1 MNCDEAREL
10 MATTW
15 KEEVRDEPAL
25 PQAPRDLRRMQ
36 SRNGGA
42 RRFVEPA
49 VPTCRYPG
57 RPSLALHARWHA
69 TFASLMPERRSGVF
83 WQLAFALACL
93 VIGVLVGANLPG
105 RNNERNSDEIAKLRQ
120 MVALSL
126 LQEQSAGE
134 RLRGVDYT
142 GSMQNMQPAVVSALI
157 QAVAHDA
164 NVNVRLAAVDALSKV
179 ATHPGVVES
188 LTRSLPQQDS
198 PMVQAELIDYLI
210 NAHDRQAVGTLEQLA
225 ARPNLNPA
233 VRERTHYS
241 CNNQPLKE
249 TDMYS
254 DKIALAVLA
263 FALVSTAAWNTEAR
277 EPLHYTFLERQ
288 DSRRG
293 YRSMARSRS
302 PAMAETRSASS
313 GRKRS
318 FAPP

>member
-1 MNCDEAREL
+1 MNCDEARDF
-10 MATTW
+10 MAAGW
-15 KEEVRDEPAL
+15 KEEPPDEPAFERHLETCAECSAEMAALGGLWHRLADL
-25 PQAPRDLRRMQ
+25 PAP
-36 SRNGGA
+36 
-42 RRFVEPA
+42 E
-49 VPTCRYPG
+49 
-57 RPSLALHARWHA
+57 PSLALHARWHA

-93 VIGVLVGANLPG
+93 VIGVLVGANLP
-105 RNNERNSDEIAKLRQ
+105 RRSNDEIAKLRE

-126 LQEQSAGE
+126 LSQQSAGE

-142 GSMQNMQPAVVSALI
+142 GSMQTMQPAVVAALI

-233 VRERTHYS
+233 VLERTHY
-241 CNNQPLKE
+241 
-249 TDMYS
+249 
-254 DKIALAVLA
+254 ALQQL
-263 FALVSTAAWNTEAR
+263 S
-277 EPLHYTFLERQ
+277 H
-288 DSRRG
+288 
-293 YRSMARSRS
+293 
-302 PAMAETRSASS
+302 
-313 GRKRS
+313 
-318 FAPP
+318 

>member
-1 MNCDEAREL
+1 MTCDEVKDL
-10 MATTW
+10 MAASWHGELDRATL
-15 KEEVRDEPAL
+15 PAFERHLETCAECSAEMAALGGLWHRLADL
-25 PQAPRDLRRMQ
+25 P
-36 SRNGGA
+36 
-42 RRFVEPA
+42 
-49 VPTCRYPG
+49 VPE
-57 RPSLALHARWHA
+57 PSLALHARWHA
-69 TFASLMPERRSGVF
+69 TMASLMPERRSGVF

-105 RNNERNSDEIAKLRQ
+105 RNSERNSNEIAKLRE

-126 LQEQSAGE
+126 LSQQSAAE

-142 GSMQNMQPAVVSALI
+142 GNMQTMQPAVGSALI

-233 VRERTHYS
+233 VLERTHY
-241 CNNQPLKE
+241 
-249 TDMYS
+249 
-254 DKIALAVLA
+254 ALQQL
-263 FALVSTAAWNTEAR
+263 S
-277 EPLHYTFLERQ
+277 H
-288 DSRRG
+288 
-293 YRSMARSRS
+293 
-302 PAMAETRSASS
+302 
-313 GRKRS
+313 
-318 FAPP
+318 